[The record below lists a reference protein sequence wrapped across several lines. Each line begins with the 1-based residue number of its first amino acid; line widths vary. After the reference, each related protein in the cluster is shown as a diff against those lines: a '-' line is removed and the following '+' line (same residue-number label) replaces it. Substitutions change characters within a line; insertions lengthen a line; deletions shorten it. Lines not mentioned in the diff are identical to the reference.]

1 MTGLPR
7 ASAAAFAAM
16 LAVACQQ
23 GAGDGS
29 PPAVTATAVNTS
41 TDHMMVPAYEP
52 PPLPDLLVGQRPS
65 PETDEAGMWLVFDRQ
80 EQRSRLSAN
89 RITDPDLNAYVRD
102 VVCKLA
108 GPYCGD
114 IRVYIGRVPH
124 FNASMAPNG
133 MMVVWSG
140 FLLRA
145 RNEAQLAAVLGHE
158 IGHYLR
164 RHGVQQ
170 WRNTVNTVGFLTF
183 FSMGMGIAGIPGA
196 GDLAAL
202 AAMGGLSSFGRDH
215 EREADAIGLERIAAA
230 GYDPREA
237 AAVWRNLIDENE
249 RAEKKREFNFFLST
263 HPRDTE
269 RQETLAGQAEAVIRK
284 TGRTGDTGT
293 ERYRAAIASHR
304 FQMLRDEIR
313 LRDFKRN
320 IAIVDMLIEDGF
332 RLGELHYFRG
342 EIFRLRDSAKDKDR
356 DAALAEYAK
365 ASAFADCPPDLFR
378 SVGLLHHRMGRTQDA
393 SEALRKYLDL
403 MPDAPDAAFLRSYIK
418 PTS

>member
-1 MTGLPR
+1 MKHLHR
-7 ASAAAFAAM
+7 ASIAALAALMAAA
-16 LAVACQQ
+16 CQM
-23 GAGDGS
+23 GAGGGES
-29 PPAVTATAVNTS
+29 PAATASAVNTS
-41 TDHMMVPAYEP
+41 TDQTMATAYEP
-52 PPLPDLLVGQRPS
+52 APLPDLLVGQRPS

-80 EQRSRLSAN
+80 EQQSRHSAN
-89 RITDPDLNAYVRD
+89 LITDPDLNAYVRD
-102 VVCKLA
+102 VVCKIA
-108 GPYCGD
+108 GPYCRD

-133 MMVVWSG
+133 MMVVWTG

-164 RHGVQQ
+164 RHSVQR
-170 WRNTVNTVGFLTF
+170 WRSTINTAGFLTF
-183 FSMGMGIAGIPGA
+183 FSMGMGVAGLPGA

-202 AAMGGLSSFGRDH
+202 VAMGGLSSFGRDH
-215 EREADAIGLERIAAA
+215 EREADAIGLEKISAA

-237 AAVWRNLIDENE
+237 SAVWKNLIEENE
-249 RAEKKREFNFFLST
+249 RASKEREFNFFLST

-269 RQETLAGQAEAVIRK
+269 RQETLATQAKAVIGR
-284 TGRTGDTGT
+284 TGRTGDVGT

-320 IAIVDMLIEDGF
+320 LAIVDMLIEDGF

-342 EIFRLRDSAKDKDR
+342 EIFRLRDSADENDR

-365 ASAFADCPPDLFR
+365 AAAFADCPPDLFR
-378 SVGLLHHRMGRTQDA
+378 SLGLLNHRMGRTGDA
-393 SEALRKYLDL
+393 SQALRKYLDL
-403 MPDAPDAAFLRSYIK
+403 QPDAPDAAFLRSYIK